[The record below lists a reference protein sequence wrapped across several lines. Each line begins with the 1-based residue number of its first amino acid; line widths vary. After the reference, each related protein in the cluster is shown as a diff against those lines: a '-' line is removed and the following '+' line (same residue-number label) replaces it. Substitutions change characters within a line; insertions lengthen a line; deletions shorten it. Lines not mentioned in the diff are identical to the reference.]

1 MLDRAILRKEPDS
14 VRAAAKNKGEPC
26 PIDEWLELDEKRR
39 GLLGETETL
48 RRRRNELSREVS
60 SLKKEGKEADTQILQ
75 SRETGIEL
83 AGIEK
88 DLDAVDARM
97 KELELYFPNIP
108 DPDVPIGS
116 DETFN
121 TIIESAGEK
130 PSFAFVPRAH
140 WDILGELLDRDA
152 SGSIAGS
159 NFILLRGWAARLQR
173 ILISWMLDF
182 HSSSGMEEIWM
193 PFIAN
198 RESMT
203 ATGQIP
209 KLEDD
214 MYHIEKD
221 DLFLVPTGEVPLT
234 NIYRDSILP
243 EKELPVRLFGY
254 SPCFRREAGSYGKDT
269 RGLNRV
275 HQFEKV
281 EMVRMVKPENSEAA
295 LEEMT
300 GHVGRMLELLNLPYR
315 ISLLATGDLSFAA
328 AKCYDFEVWSAGQE
342 KWLEVSSISNFRDFQ
357 SRRSSIRYRPAGG
370 GKPQHVHTLNG
381 SGLAL
386 PRIMAA
392 LIENCQTESG
402 QVVLPKVL
410 SDRAGTEVLG

>member
-1 MLDRAILRKEPDS
+1 MLDRAILRNEPDI

-26 PIDEWLELDEKRR
+26 LIDEWLELDKKRR

-60 SLKKEGKEADTQILQ
+60 FLKKEGKGADTQVSK
-75 SRETGIEL
+75 SRKTGIEL

-108 DPDVPIGS
+108 DPDVPVGR

-121 TIIESAGEK
+121 TIIESAGEI
-130 PSFAFVPRAH
+130 PSFDFVPRAH
-140 WDILGELLDRDA
+140 WDILGELLDREA

-159 NFILLRGWAARLQR
+159 NFILLRGPAARLQR
-173 ILISWMLDF
+173 VLISWMLDF

-234 NIYRDSILP
+234 NIYRSSKLLEKDLP
-243 EKELPVRLFGY
+243 IKIFGY

-295 LEEMT
+295 LEEMK

-342 KWLEVSSISNFRDFQ
+342 KWLEVSSISNFGEFQ
-357 SRRSSIRYRPAGG
+357 ARRGNIKFKRSGG
-370 GKPQHVHTLNG
+370 GKPEFVHTLNG

-392 LIENCQTESG
+392 LIENGQTESG
-402 QVVLPKVL
+402 KVVLPKVL
-410 SDRAGTEVLG
+410 ATRTGTDILG